1 MECGSWCIYCTAFCT
16 SVSQPSSLPPSTDRV
31 AARTSSIL
39 ERKAL
44 YSSRH
49 SLARSWGP
57 TFADHLRIA
66 LQIGL
71 RREIMGEPYFHTSLL
86 FLSM

>member
-1 MECGSWCIYCTAFCT
+1 M
-16 SVSQPSSLPPSTDRV
+16 

-39 ERKAL
+39 ERKVL

-49 SLARSWGP
+49 SSARSWES
-57 TFADHLRIA
+57 TFADRLQIA

-71 RREIMGEPYFHTSLL
+71 RREIMGKPYFHTSLL